1 MYNLLI
7 AAITGTGV
15 IGIAIAAT
23 WGPPLLLA
31 GTATMLIAA
40 VTLVAADPRRKRL
53 TGLIAQGAPSL
64 IALVL
69 VGINLF
75 PGGV

>member
-1 MYNLLI
+1 MYNLLV

-23 WGPPLLLA
+23 WGPLLLLA

-53 TGLIAQGAPSL
+53 TGLITQGAPSL
-64 IALVL
+64 SALVL